1 MLNLVEQDTIGA
13 AQMDADAE
21 IDRQV
26 EAVVEKA
33 WHEGKDAVAPRLLR
47 EALDYA
53 IAALDAGRLRVA
65 QREAVGRWHVHHWL
79 KRAVLLSY
87 SLTDSKMMRAG
98 DMSYFDK
105 VESKFAGFDEGE
117 MRASGVRTVPPSMVR
132 YGAYLGRQV
141 VVLPSFVN
149 VGAYIDD
156 ATMVDSWV
164 TVGTCAQ
171 IGKRVHLSVGVC
183 IGGVFEPAQALPT
196 IIEDNCFI
204 GTHSSIVEGVVV
216 EENSVISTGVHLSQ
230 STKILDRATGLVSYG
245 RVPAGSVVIAG
256 TIPATD
262 GSYST
267 ACAVIVKK
275 VDAATRAKTSINEM
289 LRT

>member
-1 MLNLVEQDTIGA
+1 MLNLVKQDAIGA
-13 AQMDADAE
+13 SQVDADVG

-33 WHEGKDAVAPRLLR
+33 WNEGAEAVAPRLLR
-47 EALDYA
+47 EALDYV
-53 IAALDAGRLRVA
+53 IASLDAGRLRVA
-65 QREAVGRWHVHHWL
+65 NREAVGRWHINHWI

-105 VESKFAGFDEGE
+105 VDSKFAGFDEGE
-117 MRASGVRTVPPSMVR
+117 MRASGVRTVPPAMVR

-141 VVLPSFVN
+141 VILPSFVN

-216 EENSVISTGVHLSQ
+216 EENAVISTGVHLSQ
-230 STKILDRATGLVSYG
+230 STKILDRATGVVSYG

-256 TIPATD
+256 TIPAAD
-262 GSYST
+262 GNYST